1 VGAYLYAV
9 GECSGCIKKTY
20 AQLQRFKESIEK
32 NDDTYLMKLI
42 DDANKIGGY

>member
-1 VGAYLYAV
+1 MQNKENVLDV
-9 GECSGCIKKTY
+9 LKEHI

-42 DDANKIGGY
+42 DDANKIRRILK